1 MIKHHISDCRWEEWT
16 CTIDTS
22 HSACYTRRSMRD
34 DGSIRTDLGCVFTT
48 WNPTF
53 CSKTTET
60 VAIECCVDSDMCNE
74 DLSPTF
80 PPQTPIESPQS
91 VSLVFPFHS
100 LSGIYTPTPR
110 ANSTI
115 LRLSPS
121 HTSFLSTTTEGRLD
135 NTAAPPSHTSQPE
148 PQG

>member
-1 MIKHHISDCRWEEWT
+1 ALRCSCNDQAPLSDCRWEEWT

-80 PPQTPIESPQS
+80 LPQTPIESPQ
-91 VSLVFPFHS
+91 
-100 LSGIYTPTPR
+100 

-135 NTAAPPSHTSQPE
+135 NTAAPPSPTSQPE